1 MFATKAVLF
10 SWFRNGG
17 SLKTGRQI
25 AREREGRNTAD
36 GSTRRT
42 VSTTRL
48 KMTVFLCARVV
59 RRAKIVQSVGVHIN
73 GKHLVSKPDQSQQRG
88 VTAGAKTKKRLKTAA
103 QFFFPVEVRCSAT
116 CRLSAGCEG
125 S

>member
-1 MFATKAVLF
+1 M
-10 SWFRNGG
+10 
-17 SLKTGRQI
+17 KTGRQI
-25 AREREGRNTAD
+25 AREREGSNTAD

-59 RRAKIVQSVGVHIN
+59 RRAKSVQSVGVHIN

-88 VTAGAKTKKRLKTAA
+88 VTAGAKT
-103 QFFFPVEVRCSAT
+103 
-116 CRLSAGCEG
+116 
-125 S
+125 